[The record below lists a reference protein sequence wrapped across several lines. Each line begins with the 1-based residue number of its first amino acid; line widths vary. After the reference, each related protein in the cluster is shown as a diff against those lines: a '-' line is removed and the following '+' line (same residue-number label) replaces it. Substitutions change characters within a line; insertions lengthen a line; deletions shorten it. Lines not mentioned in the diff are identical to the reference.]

1 MATYFYLQFP
11 VDDAILELSND
22 EEKLKYFLKNILDL
36 KRIANEKAIQII
48 YDNENI
54 QIFKSEVEGLVDGFS
69 VDIRLR
75 NFIGKTALNFRD
87 KPQQKND
94 VAYFL
99 WLLNSS
105 ESKPLNGS
113 LLAEIPEQWT
123 ENDQFLIISFSN
135 EHDNQKRKFLPIYKD
150 AWHQKD
156 LPNFYKIDFVT
167 DFQELELWL
176 ATHQNSDF
184 SLLDRSRFEKTK
196 FNSQGAR
203 IYQEIKTKWFWYLDM
218 LHKNHYEVFDKTGKN
233 HLGTADLDGE
243 ISDKKKDNNRT
254 IDIT

>member
-36 KRIANEKAIQII
+36 KRIANKNVIQII

-54 QIFKSEVEGLVDGFS
+54 QKFKSEVEDLVDFS
-69 VDIRLR
+69 LDIRLR

-87 KPQQKND
+87 RPRQKKD
-94 VAYFL
+94 TSYFL
-99 WLLNSS
+99 WFLNKYKA
-105 ESKPLNGS
+105 ESLNNKI
-113 LLAEIPEQWT
+113 LAEIPEQWN
-123 ENDQFLIISFSN
+123 ENDKFLIINFSN
-135 EHDNQKRKFLPIYKD
+135 EYDKQKRNFLPIFKD
-150 AWHQKD
+150 AWHQND

-184 SLLDRSRFEKTK
+184 SLLDRNRFEKTK
-196 FNSQGAR
+196 FNCQGAR
-203 IYQEIKTKWFWYLDM
+203 IYQEFKTKWFWYLDM
-218 LHKNHYEVFDKTGKN
+218 LHKDHYEVFDKTGKN

-243 ISDKKKDNNRT
+243 ISDAKKDNKRT